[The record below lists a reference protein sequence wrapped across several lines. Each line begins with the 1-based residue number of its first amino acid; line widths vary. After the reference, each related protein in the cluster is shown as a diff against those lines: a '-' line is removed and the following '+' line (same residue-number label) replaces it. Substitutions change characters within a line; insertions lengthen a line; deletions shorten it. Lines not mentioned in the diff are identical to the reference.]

1 MSVPVRSRFHTM
13 RGETGSLWALV
24 LLVALATPLI
34 MGNPGRLDTSVTMA
48 TFAIIAISLGLCYGL
63 GGMLSFAQATFASL
77 GAYATAIVT
86 TRLEL
91 SPFIG
96 LIFAVALPML
106 LAYAMARLIVRLSPL
121 ALALATLAF
130 SQLVQLVFNEG
141 GDLTGGYIG
150 MSGIPDIPFLPNLL
164 SRHLFGWLLV
174 LIVLAIYIRIRS
186 SNQGRALRTIST
198 DSTLAASVGIK
209 VTPRLSAAFALGG
222 GIAGLGGW
230 YYAHMR
236 SYMAPSSLSLD
247 LSFMIAI
254 AVIVGG
260 RRTLLGPVFGTVLVV
275 LLRDSVPGSEV
286 HGMFYGAGL
295 IIALLLFPEG
305 VLGENWKA
313 RFNRLFRRVV
323 ASDADNN
330 PSGDGSGGGRPSP
343 RREAAEQKSATEQLS
358 SMDERSIS
366 APTTTGSSS

>member
-1 MSVPVRSRFHTM
+1 MSVPIRSRIHTM
-13 RGETGSLWALV
+13 RGETGSLWVLV
-24 LLVALATPLI
+24 LLVALTTPLI
-34 MGNPGRLDTSVTMA
+34 MGNPGHLDTSVTMA
-48 TFAIIAISLGLCYGL
+48 TFAIIAVSLGLCYGL

-91 SPFIG
+91 PPFIG
-96 LIFAVALPML
+96 LIFAIALPML

-130 SQLVQLVFNEG
+130 SQLVQLVLNEG

-198 DSTLAASVGIK
+198 DATLAASLGIK
-209 VTPRLSAAFALGG
+209 VTPRLSAAFALAG

-236 SYMAPSSLSLD
+236 SYLAPSSLSLD

-305 VLGENWKA
+305 VLGENWRA
-313 RFNRLFRRVV
+313 RFNSLFRRGV
-323 ASDADNN
+323 ASGADNN
-330 PSGDGSGGGRPSP
+330 PGADDGPSGERPAL
-343 RREAAEQKSATEQLS
+343 RRETAEQKSATES
-358 SMDERSIS
+358 GRNDRAIS